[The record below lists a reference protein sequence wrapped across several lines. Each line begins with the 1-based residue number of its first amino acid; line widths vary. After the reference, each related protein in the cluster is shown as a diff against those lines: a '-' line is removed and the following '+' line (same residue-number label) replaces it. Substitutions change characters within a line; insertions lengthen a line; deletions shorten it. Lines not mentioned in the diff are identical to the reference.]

1 MGLRQ
6 TIASAVSTAISAT
19 GDIAETVT
27 YTVKTPTV
35 YHASS
40 GVLRSNPEST
50 YTLKAIIAPFGAAG
64 LSDKTR
70 IEPEHTGSLSA
81 LFASSALS
89 VVPDSSD
96 TITRGSIIYKIK
108 QITFDPAG
116 ASYRL
121 ILERMG

>member
-19 GDIAETVT
+19 GDIAETVI

-35 YHASS
+35 YNASS
-40 GVLRSNPEST
+40 GVLRSNPE
-50 YTLKAIIAPFGAAG
+50 AIIAPFGAAG
-64 LSDKTR
+64 MSDKTR

-89 VVPDSSD
+89 IVPDSSD